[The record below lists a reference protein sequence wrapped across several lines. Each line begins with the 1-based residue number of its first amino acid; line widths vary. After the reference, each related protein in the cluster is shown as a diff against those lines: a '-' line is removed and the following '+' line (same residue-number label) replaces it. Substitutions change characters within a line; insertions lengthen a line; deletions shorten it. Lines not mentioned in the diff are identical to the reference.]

1 MSLLVLFFVAAV
13 VNNYVLVRFLGICSF
28 LGVSRELS
36 MAWGMGL
43 SVTWVMTLAS
53 FIAYFLDHLFLRPW
67 GLEYLR
73 TVVFI
78 TVIAALVQLV
88 EIALRRLWP
97 NLYGALGLYL
107 PLITTNCAVLGVTL
121 LNAGSDATLPAAL
134 VSGLGGGLGYLLA
147 LLLLAGVRE
156 RLRRAELPARFLGLP
171 ATLIAAGL
179 ASLAFLGFQGLGAGR
194 L

>member
-1 MSLLVLFFVAAV
+1 M
-13 VNNYVLVRFLGICSF
+13 
-28 LGVSRELS
+28 
-36 MAWGMGL
+36 
-43 SVTWVMTLAS
+43 
-53 FIAYFLDHLFLRPW
+53 
-67 GLEYLR
+67 
-73 TVVFI
+73 
-78 TVIAALVQLV
+78 
-88 EIALRRLWP
+88 EIVLRRLWP
-97 NLYGALGLYL
+97 HLYSALGIYL

-134 VSGLGGGLGYLLA
+134 VNGLGGGLGYLLA

-179 ASLAFLGFQGLGAGR
+179 ASLAFLGFQGLGVGR